1 MVNRIKVVVC
11 GKEYSLQT
19 EEQPSYIYGLA
30 KRLERQINE
39 LTSTNDG
46 ISAYSAAVMIAL
58 STLDDINKANE
69 SIDNIRTQIKEYV
82 DDAGKAR
89 MERDEAM
96 REIEMLKVKVTRLEN
111 ELKLKK
117 LKDNMP

>member
-30 KRLERQINE
+30 KRLERQIND
-39 LTSTNDG
+39 LCSSNDC
-46 ISAYSAAVMIAL
+46 ISSYSAAVMIAL
-58 STLDDINKANE
+58 STLDDLQKANE

-89 MERDEAM
+89 MERDEAL
-96 REIEMLKVKVTRLEN
+96 REVEMLKVKITRLEN

-117 LKDNMP
+117 LKENMP

>member
-39 LTSTNDG
+39 LTSSNDG

-117 LKDNMP
+117 LKENMP

>member
-30 KRLERQINE
+30 KRLERQINDI
-39 LTSTNDG
+39 TSSNDRV
-46 ISAYSAAVMIAL
+46 SAYSAAVMVAL
-58 STLDDINKANE
+58 STLDDVHKANK
-69 SIDNIRTQIKEYV
+69 SIDNIRTQIKDYV
-82 DDAGKAR
+82 DDASKAR
-89 MERDEAM
+89 MKRDESL
-96 REIEMLKVKVTRLEN
+96 REIEMLKVKITRLEN

-117 LKDNMP
+117 LKENMP